1 MPEADAGEAPP
12 THAILKNTRPS
23 RMCRPLVRCTLMDR
37 PNVEIHNQDP
47 ILHVLYDLGERD
59 TG

>member
-1 MPEADAGEAPP
+1 
-12 THAILKNTRPS
+12 
-23 RMCRPLVRCTLMDR
+23 MCRPLVRCTLMDR